1 MIERGKYI
9 VYWDQEEN
17 QKKVAYSFDRGG
29 HGYLVDFY
37 DIAPESISSF
47 GVVQCEKE
55 KQTVQIIENAVWE
68 NPGESKVW
76 ADVFAEDNP
85 IVIKAFQEYMAPDNQ
100 KVDLTA
106 YFRKQKE
113 R

>member
-1 MIERGKYI
+1 MIERAKYI

-17 QKKVAYSFDRGG
+17 QKKVVYSFERGG

-37 DIAPESISSF
+37 NIAPETISSF
-47 GVVQCEKE
+47 GVVQCERE
-55 KQTVQIIENAVWE
+55 KKTVQIIENAVWE
-68 NPGESKVW
+68 NPGKSKIW
-76 ADVFAEDNP
+76 KKVFEEDNP
-85 IVIKAFQEYMAPDNQ
+85 IVIKAFQEHMASGNQ

-106 YFRKQKE
+106 HFLKQKE